1 MKRVGSLK
9 SVFKPN
15 SNSNSNSKLN
25 ENNNDKDEMSILG
38 NCSSTQ
44 NENLIQIQNHKDG
57 SGSISII
64 PKGLSNFFHK
74 NVPLKGT
81 LTRNKNKEK
90 HSVSSLKKNYQVFE
104 KHFVSSLKTFG
115 QVFEKYF

>member
-9 SVFKPN
+9 SVFK
-15 SNSNSNSKLN
+15 SQNSKQS
-25 ENNNDKDEMSILG
+25 ENNNDLNDKDEMSILG
-38 NCSSTQ
+38 NSVGS
-44 NENLIQIQNHKDG
+44 NHLQIQNQKDS

-81 LTRNKNKEK
+81 LTRNKNKDK
-90 HSVSSLKKNYQVFE
+90 PSVKASCLNLPRFE
-104 KHFVSSLKTFG
+104 AET
-115 QVFEKYF
+115 EDNR

>member
-9 SVFKPN
+9 SVFK
-15 SNSNSNSKLN
+15 SQNSKQS
-25 ENNNDKDEMSILG
+25 ENNNDLNDKDEMSILG
-38 NCSSTQ
+38 NSVGS
-44 NENLIQIQNHKDG
+44 NHLQIQNQKDS

-81 LTRNKNKEK
+81 LTRNKNKDK
-90 HSVSSLKKNYQVFE
+90 PSVKASCLNLQCTLRSRDR
-104 KHFVSSLKTFG
+104 G
-115 QVFEKYF
+115 

>member
-9 SVFKPN
+9 SVFKP
-15 SNSNSNSKLN
+15 SNKQPID
-25 ENNNDKDEMSILG
+25 NNNDHEKNEISILG
-38 NCSSTQ
+38 NCSQT
-44 NENLIQIQNHKDG
+44 QIQTHLNGHKDG
-57 SGSISII
+57 SGSNFI

-90 HSVSSLKKNYQVFE
+90 HSVSFND
-104 KHFVSSLKTFG
+104 KH
-115 QVFEKYF
+115 